1 MDNQWMQSNYWW
13 NKMNENILR
22 KIRHNQCWQP
32 NNVPVMDKKE
42 KIIMCAAEQ
51 AVFLTT
57 VTKINHWQQDN
68 LAIKKYTVYEH
79 VNREFK
85 RNSSKLSKGVN
96 LF

>member
-1 MDNQWMQSNYWW
+1 
-13 NKMNENILR
+13 
-22 KIRHNQCWQP
+22 
-32 NNVPVMDKKE
+32 
-42 KIIMCAAEQ
+42 MCAAEQ

-57 VTKINHWQQDN
+57 VTEINHWQQDN

-79 VNREFK
+79 VNMEFK